1 MMVHILWTSFTLK
14 VKELFYVFHVPAL
27 KNVSYLYDKLTNS
40 CDHKEGY
47 RKSNATPRGFIIHFV
62 QLVYIGFVLVI

>member
-1 MMVHILWTSFTLK
+1 M
-14 VKELFYVFHVPAL
+14 FHVPAL